1 MKEKGARRDE
11 SAAGAGCAL
20 SVPGGVGGRGWKRV
34 GSRTEL
40 ALSTAN
46 DRGRATS
53 KRRCLDCD
61 GSGKE

>member
-1 MKEKGARRDE
+1 MTSRRPERDVRL
-11 SAAGAGCAL
+11 ACRGCR
-20 SVPGGVGGRGWKRV
+20 GRGWKRV

-46 DRGRATS
+46 DRSRATS

>member
-1 MKEKGARRDE
+1 MSQRPD
-11 SAAGAGCAL
+11 AGAQSTCRGCR
-20 SVPGGVGGRGWKRV
+20 GRGWKRV
-34 GSRTEL
+34 GSRTAL

-46 DRGRATS
+46 DRARATS